1 MQKEHAK
8 YFEALNQHPRLLV
21 GKQVPAIGGAPGAT
35 ETLRDADDA
44 REWQDAVKQLL
55 VQEVRG
61 RASRQLDEN
70 KDFLT
75 TIHSSIDLFK
85 NNPDLIPGTQE
96 FDIDLANRFTTMAAP
111 YELRVEGKLQ
121 GYSIAVQP
129 LIEQIRNQVIADR
142 TAAKVETPATTTG
155 APAAPAPP
163 RQADPPQAGIPA
175 RSGAG
180 GDPAEDFST
189 LFATIDP
196 SLSSFQI

>member
-1 MQKEHAK
+1 M
-8 YFEALNQHPRLLV
+8 
-21 GKQVPAIGGAPGAT
+21 PAIGGAPGAT
-35 ETLRDADDA
+35 ETLRDAADA

-85 NNPDLIPGTQE
+85 NNPDLIPGTKD
-96 FDIDLANRFTTMAAP
+96 FDIDLANRFSAMATP

-121 GYSIAVQP
+121 GYSIPVQP
-129 LIEQIRNQVIADR
+129 LIEQLRNQVIAER
-142 TAAKVETPATTTG
+142 TAAKVETPPPATG
-155 APAAPAPP
+155 APAAPAAPKPP
-163 RQADPPQAGIPA
+163 DPPQAGIPA
-175 RSGAG
+175 RAGAG

-196 SLSSFQI
+196 RLSDMQI